1 MRWKQ
6 QALLIFMS
14 ECFIVDRIEEE
25 KITIEAPG
33 GEMIIITKGDV
44 KEIPVEGQV
53 LVRKDNMFI
62 VDYKETEK
70 RKIRINKF
78 MKGMWE

>member
-1 MRWKQ
+1 
-6 QALLIFMS
+6 MS